1 MTLETETHQAKAFG
15 KNMPISWKDA
25 TEIGRFIDGDS
36 VEKAK
41 GKLEK
46 VIEEDLPVPYTK
58 FDSDVGHRSGAGDS
72 GRFPVKAAEHILEV
86 LEEAEAN
93 AEHEGL
99 NPGALAVD
107 NVITNQGQ
115 EFVTPGRFRGEKTK
129 AAHVKIVV
137 GEQ

>member
-1 MTLETETHQAKAFG
+1 
-15 KNMPISWKDA
+15 MPISWKDA
-25 TEIGRFIDGDS
+25 TEIGRFIDGDE

-46 VIEEDLPVPYTK
+46 VIEKDLPVPYTK
-58 FDSDVGHRSGAGDS
+58 FDSDVGHRPGAGDS

>member
-1 MTLETETHQAKAFG
+1 MRDSKIRRIFS
-15 KNMPISWKDA
+15 KKYA
-25 TEIGRFIDGDS
+25 TEIGRFIDGDT

-46 VIEEDLPVPYTK
+46 VIREELPVPYTK

>member
-1 MTLETETHQAKAFG
+1 MTLETETHQAKAIG

-25 TEIGRFIDGDS
+25 TEIGRFIKGDK
-36 VEKAK
+36 VEKAI

-46 VIEEDLPVPYTK
+46 VIEKDLAVPYTK
-58 FDSDVGHRSGAGDS
+58 FDSDVGHRSGPGDS
-72 GRFPVKAAEHILEV
+72 GRYPVKAAEHILEV